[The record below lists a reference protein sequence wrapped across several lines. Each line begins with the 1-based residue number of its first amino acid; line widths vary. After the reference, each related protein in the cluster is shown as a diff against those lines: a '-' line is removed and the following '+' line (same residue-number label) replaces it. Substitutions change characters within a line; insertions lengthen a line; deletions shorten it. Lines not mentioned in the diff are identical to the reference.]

1 MVVCWQVM
9 LGLLPGFGGTQRLPA
24 LVGMQNAMPMLMT
37 GSNKKGAQ
45 AKKMKLVDLTCD
57 ANQLMQ
63 VCVLALRLRC
73 ASTPAP
79 SLSRAARRRTHLS

>member
-1 MVVCWQVM
+1 M

-45 AKKMKLVDLTCD
+45 AKKMKLVDHTCD
-57 ANQLMQ
+57 AQQLRQ
-63 VCVLALRLRC
+63 C
-73 ASTPAP
+73 AMVTI
-79 SLSRAARRRTHLS
+79 